1 MSLQKYTG
9 SPYIFCRHPNVYSI
23 VRMCSIQ
30 QSLVK
35 NVVFPKK
42 VRVYNK
48 PSNTMTMK
56 QTLSWASRNRY
67 R

>member
-9 SPYIFCRHPNVYSI
+9 SPYIFCRHPNAYS
-23 VRMCSIQ
+23 VVKMCSR
-30 QSLVK
+30 STLVK
-35 NVVFPKK
+35 DVIPPKK

-48 PSNTMTMK
+48 PSNTMTTN
-56 QTLSWASRNRY
+56 QVISWASRNRY